1 MQYPSGEKIK
11 LGDTVRLEG
20 RAQGVVV
27 GLIDDAT
34 YAAPYAASEWGYLG
48 TGVLVEA
55 DDAGLTHYPAPD
67 GVWEL
72 IARA

>member
-1 MQYPSGEKIK
+1 MQYPRGKRIE

-20 RAQGVVV
+20 RAKGIVV

-34 YAAPYAASEWGYLG
+34 YAASEWGYLG

-55 DDAGLTHYPAPD
+55 DDAGLIHYPAPD
-67 GVWEL
+67 ATWEL
-72 IARA
+72 ISRA